1 LLAKPKSV
9 NEESA
14 CVTDT
19 PPHLQRD
26 FVGYGPNPPHPH
38 WPGEARIALNIVL
51 NYEEGSEPSI
61 PDGDK
66 ATETGLTD
74 GGGGLSVRDLGA
86 ESMFE
91 YGSRVG
97 VWRLL
102 RILAER
108 NMPATVFGCAQAL
121 ERNPA
126 IVEAIKAADYDLCCH
141 GRRWVRHQDFTEAAE
156 RREIAAAV
164 ASLTNLFGA
173 PPPGWYCRYAPGMNT
188 RRLLVEHGG
197 FVYDSD
203 SYADELPYWTRV
215 SETPHLIVPY
225 SLTNNDARFIRQG
238 MTTAD
243 DFFSYLRDAFDLLY
257 REGAT
262 QPKMMSV
269 GLHMR
274 IAGHPGRAAGLE
286 RFLDHVARHSHV
298 WVCRRV
304 EIARH
309 WQQHHPA

>member
-1 LLAKPKSV
+1 MT
-9 NEESA
+9 ES
-14 CVTDT
+14 
-19 PPHLQRD
+19 PSHLQRD
-26 FVGYGPNPPHPH
+26 FIGYGPTPPHPH
-38 WPGEARIALNIVL
+38 WPNEARIALNIVL

-66 ATETGLTD
+66 ASETGLID
-74 GGGGLSVRDLGA
+74 GGGGFAGRDLGA

-102 RILAER
+102 RILGER
-108 NMPATVFGCAQAL
+108 HMPATIFGCSLAL

-126 IVEAIKAADYDLCCH
+126 VAEAIRAADYDICCH
-141 GRRWVRHQDFTEAAE
+141 GRRWVRHQDMTEAEE
-156 RREIAAAV
+156 RAEIATAA
-164 ASLTNLFGA
+164 ASLASMFGA
-173 PPPGWYCRYAPGMNT
+173 APLGWYCRSAPGVNT

-197 FVYDSD
+197 FLYDSD

-215 SETPHLIVPY
+215 AGTPHLVVPY
-225 SLTNNDARFIRQG
+225 TLTNNDARFVRQA
-238 MTTAD
+238 MVTAD
-243 DFFSYLRDAFDLLY
+243 DFFTYLRDAFDLLY

-274 IAGHPGRAAGLE
+274 LMGHPGRAVALE
-286 RFLDHVARHSHV
+286 RFLDHVARHDLV
-298 WVCRRV
+298 WVTRRAD
-304 EIARH
+304 IARH
-309 WQQHHPA
+309 WQALHPACDTPAASA

>member
-1 LLAKPKSV
+1 MDV
-9 NEESA
+9 
-14 CVTDT
+14 DQT
-19 PPHLQRD
+19 PSHLRRD
-26 FVGYGPNPPHPH
+26 FVGYGRTPPHPH
-38 WPGEARIALNIVL
+38 WPAQARIAVNIVL
-51 NYEEGSEPSI
+51 NYEEGSEASV
-61 PDGDK
+61 PDGDG

-74 GGGGLSVRDLGA
+74 GSGELSVRDLGA

-108 NMPATVFGCAQAL
+108 GLAATVFGCAVAL

-126 IVEAIKAADYDLCCH
+126 LVEAIIEAGHDLCCH
-141 GRRWVRHQDFTEAAE
+141 GNRWVRHQNFDEAQE
-156 RREIAAAV
+156 RAAIATAV
-164 ASLTNLFGA
+164 ETITRLFGE
-173 PPPGWYCRYAPGMNT
+173 PPAGWYCRYAAGVST
-188 RRLLVEHGG
+188 RRLLMEHGG
-197 FVYDSD
+197 FLYDSD
-203 SYADELPYWTRV
+203 SYADELPYWNTV
-215 SETPHLIVPY
+215 QGKPHLIVPY
-225 SLTNNDARFIRQG
+225 SLTNNDARFIRQALATG
-238 MTTAD
+238 D
-243 DFFSYLRDAFDLLY
+243 DFFHYLRDSFDVLY

-274 IAGHPGRAAGLE
+274 LAGHPGRAAGLE
-286 RFLDHVARHSHV
+286 RFLDHIGRHPDV

-309 WQQHHPA
+309 WHLHHQPEASA